1 MYQHKKNFC
10 FLFLLSPALYVNP
23 PGSLLYCCAL
33 PEHGL
38 TIMEYI
44 SILITVKYG
53 LIQFYSKSQK
63 GIKEIMSPLVPECHC
78 FRGSHLQEDD
88 ISVSLIVPLCHG
100 LDLHAVKNQPAN
112 FHAQSNKCKGVSV
125 EQSHSQLVILC
136 FCN

>member
-1 MYQHKKNFC
+1 MYQHKKNSC
-10 FLFLLSPALYVNP
+10 FLFLLSPALYESL
-23 PGSLLYCCAL
+23 PGGLLYCCAL

-38 TIMEYI
+38 TTIEYI
-44 SILITVKYG
+44 STLITVKCR

-88 ISVSLIVPLCHG
+88 ISASLIVPLCHA
-100 LDLHAVKNQPAN
+100 LDFRAVKNQLAN